1 MKQVLTRFVSV
12 PVQKLCHIQWGVR
25 VEPFSDPH
33 FRPEPSYI
41 LENKYFETFEEAQA
55 FLKENE
61 AYRKAGGD
69 RLSVVQKITELE

>member
-1 MKQVLTRFVSV
+1 MKQILTRFVSV
-12 PVQKLCHIQWGVR
+12 PAQKLCHVQWSVR
-25 VEPFSDPH
+25 VEPFNDPH

-41 LENKYFETFEEAQA
+41 LENKYFETFEEAEA

-61 AYRKAGGD
+61 AYRKTVGD

>member
-1 MKQVLTRFVSV
+1 MKQILTRFVSV

-25 VEPFSDPH
+25 VEPFNDPH
-33 FRPEPSYI
+33 FRVEPSYI
-41 LENKYFETFEEAQA
+41 LKNKYFETFEEAEA

-61 AYRKAGGD
+61 ADRKASGD